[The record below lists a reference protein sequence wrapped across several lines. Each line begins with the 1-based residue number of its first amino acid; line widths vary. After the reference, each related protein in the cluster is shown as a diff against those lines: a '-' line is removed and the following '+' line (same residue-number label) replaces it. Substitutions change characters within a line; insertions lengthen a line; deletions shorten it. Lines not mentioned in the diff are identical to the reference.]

1 MVVEVMGHHAGW
13 IALYAGMAG
22 GADVILLPEL
32 GFDMD
37 QINEVI
43 LDRCRR
49 YRRGNPSR
57 VLHNS
62 A

>member
-32 GFDMD
+32 GYDID
-37 QINEVI
+37 KVNEAI
-43 LDRCRR
+43 F
-49 YRRGNPSR
+49 GSGSQGQTFIPS
-57 VLHNS
+57 L
-62 A
+62 